1 LLLPTSLADFVEMLM
16 LRFSN
21 LLVLAI
27 TEIQPLAFITEI
39 GGKQLVMLSCT
50 ILCTDKIYLYQD
62 DILPK
67 LMAGV
72 GSHDDLFKKE
82 ISKYDPISAEIA
94 DNIVAQEQLLLQ
106 LQVSEHP

>member
-1 LLLPTSLADFVEMLM
+1 MDC
-16 LRFSN
+16 FSSF
-21 LLVLAI
+21 LVLTIAEI
-27 TEIQPLAFITEI
+27 T
-39 GGKQLVMLSCT
+39 GVMVIYCT
-50 ILCTDKIYLYQD
+50 TVCAERIHFCQD

-82 ISKYDPISAEIA
+82 ISKYDSICAEIA

-106 LQVSEHP
+106 IQVSRHTR

>member
-1 LLLPTSLADFVEMLM
+1 MP
-16 LRFSN
+16 
-21 LLVLAI
+21 
-27 TEIQPLAFITEI
+27 
-39 GGKQLVMLSCT
+39 SCSFRIMT
-50 ILCTDKIYLYQD
+50 YKYFYQD

-82 ISKYDPISAEIA
+82 ISKYDPVCAEIA

-106 LQVSEHP
+106 IQVSHHS

>member
-1 LLLPTSLADFVEMLM
+1 
-16 LRFSN
+16 
-21 LLVLAI
+21 LVLAI
-27 TEIQPLAFITEI
+27 AEIQLLAFITAI
-39 GGKQLVMLSCT
+39 GGKQLVILSCT

-82 ISKYDPISAEIA
+82 ISKYDSICSEIA

-106 LQVSEHP
+106 IQASKHS